1 MRVTQNM
8 MSNIFVRNLQKQTEA
23 MLQRQEQ
30 LASQKRINRP
40 SDDPA
45 GMARVLDGRSSLAA
59 IDQYVE
65 NIKQGKSRLEI
76 TEATLEQVDD
86 LVQQA
91 GDLARANS
99 GEEITAEQRE
109 FAAENIKE
117 IYDHIMQLANSK
129 FGGRYMFSGYQT
141 GTAPFTRDA
150 DPNISTDDYTATYHD
165 APPATPDPPNTG
177 SFQIPIAD
185 NIKVSVDADG
195 RNYFGDGASG
205 LFFELQKLINGLE
218 SSDLAAGTAQIRET
232 VDPLEA
238 AHVQIMN
245 KRSEGAPKQY
255 RLEASEQYWANFK
268 SKVQEAMGRDEDAD
282 ITRVAV
288 ELNNIKTAY
297 ETSMAAAAKI
307 IQRGLVDFL
316 G

>member
-1 MRVTQNM
+1 MRITQNM
-8 MSNIFVRNLQKQTEA
+8 ISNIFVRNIQKQTEA

-30 LASQKRINRP
+30 IVTQKRINRP

-45 GMARVLDGRSSLAA
+45 GMARVLDGRSTVAA

-65 NIKQGKSRLEI
+65 NIKQGKTRLEI
-76 TEATLEQVDD
+76 TETTLEQVDD

-99 GEEITAEQRE
+99 GEEVTADQRE

-117 IYDHIMQLANSK
+117 IYDHIMQLANSR
-129 FGGRYMFSGYQT
+129 FGGRYMFAGYQT
-141 GTAPFTRDA
+141 DTAPFTRDA
-150 DPNISTDDYTATYHD
+150 DPNISTDDYTATYHGD
-165 APPATPDPPNTG
+165 TG
-177 SFQIPIAD
+177 NFQIPIAD

-205 LFFELQKLINGLE
+205 VFSELQKLINGLE
-218 SSDLAAGTAQIRET
+218 NTDLAAGTAQIRET

>member
-1 MRVTQNM
+1 MRITQNM
-8 MSNIFVRNLQKQTEA
+8 TSNIFVRNLQKQAEA

-40 SDDPA
+40 SDDPS
-45 GMARVLDGRSSLAA
+45 GMARVLDGRSTVAA

-65 NIKQGKSRLEI
+65 NIKQGKTRLEI
-76 TEATLEQVDD
+76 TETTLKQVDD

-91 GDLARANS
+91 GELADANS
-99 GEEITAEQRE
+99 GEEVTAVQRQL
-109 FAAENIKE
+109 AAENIKD
-117 IYDHIMQLANSK
+117 IYDQVMQLANSR

-141 GTAPFTRDA
+141 DTPAFTRD
-150 DPNISTDDYTATYHD
+150 DDYNATYH
-165 APPATPDPPNTG
+165 APPATPDPPDTG

-195 RNYFGDGASG
+195 RNYFQDGTSG
-205 LFFELQKLINGLE
+205 VFFELQKLINGLE
-218 SSDLAAGTAQIRET
+218 NPILTDGTAAIRET

-245 KRSEGAPKQY
+245 KRSEGAPKLY
-255 RLEASEQYWANFK
+255 RLEASEQYWNNFK
-268 SKVQEAMGRDEDAD
+268 PKVQEAMGRDEDAD

-288 ELNNIKTAY
+288 ELNNLKTAY
-297 ETSMAAAAKI
+297 ETSMAAAARI

>member
-1 MRVTQNM
+1 MRVTQTM
-8 MSNIFVRNLQKQTEA
+8 MSNMFVRNIQKQTVA

-65 NIKQGKSRLEI
+65 NIKQGKARLEI

-91 GDLARANS
+91 ADLARANS
-99 GEEITAEQRE
+99 GGEITAEQRE
-109 FAAENIKE
+109 LAAENIKE
-117 IYDHIMQLANSK
+117 IYDQIMQLANSR
-129 FGGRYMFSGYQT
+129 FGGRYMFAGYDT
-141 GTAPFTRDA
+141 DEAPFTRDA
-150 DPNISTDDYTATYHD
+150 DGTASTADDYTATYNGD
-165 APPATPDPPNTG
+165 SG

-195 RNYFGDGASG
+195 RNYFGDGVSG
-205 LFFELQKLINGLE
+205 LFSELQKLINGLE
-218 SSDLAAGTAQIRET
+218 SADTAQIQAT
-232 VDPLEA
+232 IDPLEA

-255 RLEASEQYWANFK
+255 RLEASEQYWTNFK

-288 ELNNIKTAY
+288 ELNNLKTAY

>member
-65 NIKQGKSRLEI
+65 NIKQGKTRLEI
-76 TEATLEQVDD
+76 TETTLEQVDD

-99 GEEITAEQRE
+99 GEEITADQRE

-117 IYDHIMQLANSK
+117 IYDHIMQLANSR
-129 FGGRYMFSGYQT
+129 FGGRYMFAGYQT
-141 GTAPFTRDA
+141 DTAPFTRDA
-150 DPNISTDDYTATYHD
+150 DPTISTDDYTAAYNGD
-165 APPATPDPPNTG
+165 SG

-205 LFFELQKLINGLE
+205 VFSELQKLINGLE
-218 SSDLAAGTAQIRET
+218 NADLTAGTAQIRET

-255 RLEASEQYWANFK
+255 RLEASEQYWTNFK

-288 ELNNIKTAY
+288 ELNNLKTAY

>member
-1 MRVTQNM
+1 MRITQNM
-8 MSNIFVRNLQKQTEA
+8 TSNIFVRNLQKQAEA

-40 SDDPA
+40 SDDPG
-45 GMARVLDGRSSLAA
+45 GMARVLDGRSTVAA

-65 NIKQGKSRLEI
+65 NIKQGKTRLEI
-76 TEATLEQVDD
+76 TEATLKQVDD

-91 GDLARANS
+91 GELAEANS
-99 GEEITAEQRE
+99 GAEITASQRQL
-109 FAAENIKE
+109 AAENIKD
-117 IYDHIMQLANSK
+117 IYDQVMQLANSR
-129 FGGRYMFSGYQT
+129 FGGRYMFAGYQT
-141 GTAPFTRDA
+141 DTAPFTREA
-150 DPNISTDDYTATYHD
+150 VDPDDYTATYNGD
-165 APPATPDPPNTG
+165 TG

-185 NIKVSVDADG
+185 NVKVSVDANG
-195 RNYFGDGASG
+195 ENYFQDAAAGGVDIFKQLGD
-205 LFFELQKLINGLE
+205 LINGLE
-218 SSDLAAGTAQIRET
+218 DGDTAAIRAT

-245 KRSEGAPKQY
+245 KRSEGSPKLY
-255 RLEASEQYWANFK
+255 RLEASEQYWNNFK
-268 SKVQEAMGRDEDAD
+268 PKIQEAMGRDEDAD

-288 ELNNIKTAY
+288 ELNNLKTAY

>member
-8 MSNIFVRNLQKQTEA
+8 MSNIFVRNSQKQTEA

-65 NIKQGKSRLEI
+65 NIKQGKTRLEI
-76 TEATLEQVDD
+76 TETTLEQVDD

-99 GEEITAEQRE
+99 GEEITADQRE

-117 IYDHIMQLANSK
+117 IYDHIMQLANSR
-129 FGGRYMFSGYQT
+129 FGGRYMFAGYQT
-141 GTAPFTRDA
+141 DTAPFTRDA
-150 DPNISTDDYTATYHD
+150 DPTISTDDYTAAYNGD
-165 APPATPDPPNTG
+165 SG

-205 LFFELQKLINGLE
+205 VFSELQKLINGLE
-218 SSDLAAGTAQIRET
+218 NADLTAGTAQIRET

-255 RLEASEQYWANFK
+255 RLEASEQYWTNFK

-288 ELNNIKTAY
+288 ELNNLKTAY

>member
-1 MRVTQNM
+1 MRITQNM
-8 MSNIFVRNLQKQTEA
+8 MSNLFVRNIQKQTEA

-30 LASQKRINRP
+30 LTTQKRINRP
-40 SDDPA
+40 SDDPG
-45 GMARVLDGRSSLAA
+45 GMARVLDGRSTLAA

-76 TEATLEQVDD
+76 TETTLEQVDD

-91 GDLARANS
+91 LKLAEANS
-99 GEEITAEQRE
+99 DEEITPEQRAL
-109 FAAENIKE
+109 AAEKVKG
-117 IYDHIMQLANSK
+117 IYDHIMQLANSRL
-129 FGGRYMFSGYQT
+129 GDRYMFAGYQT
-141 GTAPFTRDA
+141 DTTPFTRDA
-150 DPNISTDDYTATYHD
+150 DPNDPTDDFTAVYHGD
-165 APPATPDPPNTG
+165 NG

-185 NIKVSVDADG
+185 NVTVSVDADG
-195 RNYFGDGASG
+195 QNYFGDGTTGVFS
-205 LFFELQKLINGLE
+205 ELQKLINGLE
-218 SSDLAAGTAQIRET
+218 NTADLDAGTAAIRAT

-238 AHVQIMN
+238 AHAQIMK
-245 KRSEGAPKQY
+245 KRSEGAPKLY
-255 RLEASEQYWANFK
+255 RLESSEQHWTHFK
-268 SKVQEAMGRDEDAD
+268 TKVQEAMGRDEDAD

-288 ELNNIKTAY
+288 ELNNLRNAY

>member
-1 MRVTQNM
+1 MRVTQTM
-8 MSNIFVRNLQKQTEA
+8 MSNIFVRNIQKQTEA

-65 NIKQGKSRLEI
+65 NIKQGKTRLEI
-76 TEATLEQVDD
+76 TETTLEQVDD

-99 GEEITAEQRE
+99 GEEVTADQRE

-117 IYDHIMQLANSK
+117 IYDHIMQLANSR
-129 FGGRYMFSGYQT
+129 FGGRYMFAGYQT
-141 GTAPFTRDA
+141 DTAPFTRDA
-150 DPNISTDDYTATYHD
+150 DPTISTDDYTAAYNGD
-165 APPATPDPPNTG
+165 SG

-205 LFFELQKLINGLE
+205 VFSELQKLINGLE
-218 SSDLAAGTAQIRET
+218 NADLTAGTAQIRET

-255 RLEASEQYWANFK
+255 RLEASEQYWTNFK

-288 ELNNIKTAY
+288 ELNNLKTAY

>member
-1 MRVTQNM
+1 MRITQNM
-8 MSNIFVRNLQKQTEA
+8 MSNIFVRNIQKQTEA

-40 SDDPA
+40 SDDPG
-45 GMARVLDGRSSLAA
+45 GMARVLDGRSTLAA

-76 TEATLEQVDD
+76 TEKTLEQVDD

-91 GDLARANS
+91 RKLAETNS
-99 GEEITAEQRE
+99 GADVTADERAL
-109 FAAENIKE
+109 AAENVKE
-117 IYDHIMQLANSK
+117 IYDQVMQLANSR

-141 GTAPFTRDA
+141 GTPAFAR
-150 DPNISTDDYTATYHD
+150 NDDYNATYHD

-185 NIKVSVDADG
+185 NVKVSVDADG
-195 RNYFGDGASG
+195 RNYFGDGSSG
-205 LFFELQKLINGLE
+205 VFSELQKLINGLE
-218 SSDLAAGTAQIRET
+218 NTDLTAGTAQIQAT

-238 AHVQIMN
+238 AHAQIMN
-245 KRSEGAPKQY
+245 KRSEGAPKLY
-255 RLEASEQYWANFK
+255 RLDASEQYWTHFK
-268 SKVQEAMGRDEDAD
+268 SQIQSAIGRDEDAD

-288 ELNNIKTAY
+288 EMNNLKTAY
-297 ETSMAAAAKI
+297 ETSMAAAARI

-316 G
+316 

>member
-8 MSNIFVRNLQKQTEA
+8 MSNIFVRNIQKQTEA

-65 NIKQGKSRLEI
+65 NIKQGKTRLEI
-76 TEATLEQVDD
+76 TETTLEQVDD

-91 GDLARANS
+91 RDLARANS
-99 GEEITAEQRE
+99 GEEITADQRE

-117 IYDHIMQLANSK
+117 IYDHIMQLANSR

-141 GTAPFTRDA
+141 GTPAFARD
-150 DPNISTDDYTATYHD
+150 DDYTAAYNGD
-165 APPATPDPPNTG
+165 SG

-195 RNYFGDGASG
+195 RNYFGDGVSG
-205 LFFELQKLINGLE
+205 VFSELQKLINGLE
-218 SSDLAAGTAQIRET
+218 SADTAQIQAT
-232 VDPLEA
+232 IDPLDA

-255 RLEASEQYWANFK
+255 RLEASEQYWTNFK

-288 ELNNIKTAY
+288 ELNNLKTAY

>member
-1 MRVTQNM
+1 MRITQNM
-8 MSNIFVRNLQKQTEA
+8 MSNIFVRNIQKQGEA
-23 MLQRQEQ
+23 MLLRQEQ

-45 GMARVLDGRSSLAA
+45 GMARVLDGRSTLAA

-65 NIKQGKSRLEI
+65 NIKQGKTRLEV
-76 TEATLEQVDD
+76 TEKTLQQVDD

-91 GDLARANS
+91 RKLAEANS
-99 GEEITAEQRE
+99 GADVTADQRAL
-109 FAAENIKE
+109 AAENAKE
-117 IYDHIMQLANSK
+117 IYDQVMQLANSR

-141 GTAPFTRDA
+141 GTPAFARD
-150 DPNISTDDYTATYHD
+150 DDYKATYHN
-165 APPATPDPPNTG
+165 PPSATPDPPNTG

-185 NIKVSVDADG
+185 NVKVSVDADG

-205 LFFELQKLINGLE
+205 VFSELQKLINGLE
-218 SSDLAAGTAQIRET
+218 SADTAQIQAT
-232 VDPLEA
+232 IDPLEA

-255 RLEASEQYWANFK
+255 RLEASEQYWTHFK
-268 SKVQEAMGRDEDAD
+268 PQIQAAMGRDEDAD

-288 ELNNIKTAY
+288 ELNNLKTAY

-316 G
+316 

>member
-1 MRVTQNM
+1 MRITQNM
-8 MSNIFVRNLQKQTEA
+8 TSNIFVRNLQKQAEA

-40 SDDPA
+40 SDDPS
-45 GMARVLDGRSSLAA
+45 GMARVLDGRSTVAA

-65 NIKQGKSRLEI
+65 NIKQGKTRLEI
-76 TEATLEQVDD
+76 TEATLKQVDD

-91 GDLARANS
+91 GELANANS
-99 GEEITAEQRE
+99 GAEVTAAQRQL
-109 FAAENIKE
+109 AAENVKD
-117 IYDHIMQLANSK
+117 IYDQVMQLANSK
-129 FGGRYMFSGYQT
+129 FGGRYMFAGYQT
-141 GTAPFTRDA
+141 DAAPFTRNA
-150 DPNISTDDYTATYHD
+150 DGIASTADDYTASYIGD
-165 APPATPDPPNTG
+165 SG

-185 NIKVSVDADG
+185 NVKVSIDADG
-195 RNYFGDGASG
+195 RNYFQDGTPG
-205 LFFELQKLINGLE
+205 GVKIFDQLRDLINGLE
-218 SSDLAAGTAQIRET
+218 NTADAAALAAGTAQIRAT

-245 KRSEGAPKQY
+245 KRSEGAPKLY
-255 RLEASEQYWANFK
+255 RLEASEQYWTNFK
-268 SKVQEAMGRDEDAD
+268 PKIQAAMGRDEDAD

-288 ELNNIKTAY
+288 ELNNLKTAY

>member
-1 MRVTQNM
+1 MRITQNM
-8 MSNIFVRNLQKQTEA
+8 TSNIFVRNLQKQAEA

-40 SDDPA
+40 SDDPS
-45 GMARVLDGRSSLAA
+45 GMARVLDGRSTVAA

-65 NIKQGKSRLEI
+65 NIKQGKTRLEI
-76 TEATLEQVDD
+76 TEATLKQVDE

-91 GDLARANS
+91 GELAGANS
-99 GEEITAEQRE
+99 GEEITASQRQL
-109 FAAENIKE
+109 AAENIKD
-117 IYDHIMQLANSK
+117 IYDQVMQLANSR
-129 FGGRYMFSGYQT
+129 FGGRYMFAGYQT
-141 GTAPFTRDA
+141 DTAPFTRDA
-150 DPNISTDDYTATYHD
+150 TASTADDYTAVYHGD
-165 APPATPDPPNTG
+165 DG

-185 NIKVSVDADG
+185 NIKVNVDADG
-195 RNYFGDGASG
+195 RNYFQDGTSG
-205 LFFELQKLINGLE
+205 VFFELQNLINGLE
-218 SSDLAAGTAQIRET
+218 NADLTAGTAAIRAT
-232 VDPLEA
+232 VDPLED

-245 KRSEGAPKQY
+245 KRSEGSPKLY
-255 RLEASEQYWANFK
+255 RIEASEQYWTNFK
-268 SKVQEAMGRDEDAD
+268 PKIQAAMGRAEDAD

-288 ELNNIKTAY
+288 ELNNLKTAY

>member
-8 MSNIFVRNLQKQTEA
+8 MSNIFVRNIQKQTEA

-76 TEATLEQVDD
+76 TETTLEQVDD

-91 GDLARANS
+91 GELARANS
-99 GEEITAEQRE
+99 GEEITADQRE

-117 IYDHIMQLANSK
+117 IYGHIMQLANSR
-129 FGGRYMFSGYQT
+129 FGGRYMFAGYQT
-141 GTAPFTRDA
+141 DEAPFTRDA
-150 DPNISTDDYTATYHD
+150 DGTASTADDYTATYNGD
-165 APPATPDPPNTG
+165 SG

-195 RNYFGDGASG
+195 RNYFGDGVSG
-205 LFFELQKLINGLE
+205 LFSELQKLINGLE
-218 SSDLAAGTAQIRET
+218 SADTAQIQAT
-232 VDPLEA
+232 IDPLEA

-255 RLEASEQYWANFK
+255 RLEASEQYWTNFK

-288 ELNNIKTAY
+288 ELNNLKTAY

>member
-8 MSNIFVRNLQKQTEA
+8 MSNLFVRNIQKQTEA

-30 LASQKRINRP
+30 LATQKRINRP
-40 SDDPA
+40 SDDPG
-45 GMARVLDGRSSLAA
+45 GMARVLDGRSTLAA

-76 TEATLEQVDD
+76 TETTLEQVDD

-91 GDLARANS
+91 LKLAEANS
-99 GEEITAEQRE
+99 DEEITPEQRAL
-109 FAAENIKE
+109 AAEKVKG
-117 IYDHIMQLANSK
+117 IYDHIMQLANSRL
-129 FGGRYMFSGYQT
+129 GDRYMFAGYQT

-150 DPNISTDDYTATYHD
+150 DATGSTADDYAARYRGD
-165 APPATPDPPNTG
+165 SG
-177 SFQIPIAD
+177 SFQIPIA
-185 NIKVSVDADG
+185 NNVTVSLDADG
-195 RNYFGDGASG
+195 QNYFGDGTTGVFS
-205 LFFELQKLINGLE
+205 ELQKLINGLE
-218 SSDLAAGTAQIRET
+218 NTADLDAGTAAIRAT

-238 AHVQIMN
+238 AHAQIMN
-245 KRSEGAPKQY
+245 KRSEGAPKLY
-255 RLEASEQYWANFK
+255 RLDASEQHWTHFK
-268 SKVQEAMGRDEDAD
+268 TKVQEAMGRDEDAD

-288 ELNNIKTAY
+288 ELNNLRNAY

>member
-65 NIKQGKSRLEI
+65 NIKQGKTRLEI
-76 TEATLEQVDD
+76 TETTLEQVDD

-99 GEEITAEQRE
+99 GEEITADQRE

-117 IYDHIMQLANSK
+117 IYDHIMQLANSR
-129 FGGRYMFSGYQT
+129 FGGRYMFAGYQT
-141 GTAPFTRDA
+141 DTAPFTRDA
-150 DPNISTDDYTATYHD
+150 DPTISTDDYTAAYNGD
-165 APPATPDPPNTG
+165 SG

-205 LFFELQKLINGLE
+205 VFSELQKLINGLE
-218 SSDLAAGTAQIRET
+218 NADLTAGTAQIREA

-255 RLEASEQYWANFK
+255 RLEASEQYWTNFK

-288 ELNNIKTAY
+288 ELNNLKTAY